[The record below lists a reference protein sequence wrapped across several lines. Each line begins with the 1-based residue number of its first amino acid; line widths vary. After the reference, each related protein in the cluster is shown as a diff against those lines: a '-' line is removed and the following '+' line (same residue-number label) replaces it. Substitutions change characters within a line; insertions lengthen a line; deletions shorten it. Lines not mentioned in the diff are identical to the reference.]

1 MNAKKVKSLRK
12 SLRKAGVNIRETS
25 YKLVGVSR
33 LFLGHATL
41 EQSCGRAKYKWIKEN
56 AL

>member
-12 SLRKAGVNIRETS
+12 SLRKAGVDIRETS
-25 YKLVGVSR
+25 YKLIGVSR

>member
-1 MNAKKVKSLRK
+1 MNAKKVKSIRK
-12 SLRKAGVNIRETS
+12 SLRKAGVDIREAS

-33 LFLGHATL
+33 FFLGHVTL
-41 EQSCGRAKYKWIKEN
+41 ESTCGRHNYKWVKKN